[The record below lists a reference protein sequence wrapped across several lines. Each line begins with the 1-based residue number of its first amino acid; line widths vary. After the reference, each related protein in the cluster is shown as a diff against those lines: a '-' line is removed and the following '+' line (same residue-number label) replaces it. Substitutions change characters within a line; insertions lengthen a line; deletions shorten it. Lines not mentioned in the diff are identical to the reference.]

1 MRYFLAL
8 IGCGLI
14 LFLFNPSA
22 LASTD
27 GSRSN
32 ISSFAPPTPA
42 VEYDLPFAGLLPDHP
57 LYLLKAS
64 RDRILLFF
72 THDPVKNL
80 QLKLL
85 FADKRLVMGR
95 LLWEKGSYDLSTSTF
110 IKAEKYL
117 LTTSLDLGM
126 LKKQN
131 NLPPGLTDK
140 LESAAKKHE
149 ELIMQQFITIT
160 DETQKQN
167 LNQALGINHQAM
179 QQIILSKQQ
188 NNKFE

>member
-8 IGCGLI
+8 IVCGLI
-14 LFLFNPSA
+14 FFLFNSSVLAVTGVAQSTLPSFV
-22 LASTD
+22 S
-27 GSRSN
+27 
-32 ISSFAPPTPA
+32 PTPT
-42 VEYDLPFAGLLPDHP
+42 VEYDLPFAGLLPDNP
-57 LYLLKAS
+57 LYPVKAL

-72 THDPVKNL
+72 TNDPVKKL

-95 LLWEKGSYDLSTSTF
+95 LLWEKGNYDLSISTTV
-110 IKAEKYL
+110 KAEKYL
-117 LTTSLDLGM
+117 LIASIDLGL

-149 ELIMQQFITIT
+149 EIIIKQLISVN
-160 DETQKQN
+160 DEIQKQN
-167 LNQALGINHQAM
+167 FNQALGINHQAI
-179 QQIILSKQQ
+179 QQILLSKQ
-188 NNKFE
+188 